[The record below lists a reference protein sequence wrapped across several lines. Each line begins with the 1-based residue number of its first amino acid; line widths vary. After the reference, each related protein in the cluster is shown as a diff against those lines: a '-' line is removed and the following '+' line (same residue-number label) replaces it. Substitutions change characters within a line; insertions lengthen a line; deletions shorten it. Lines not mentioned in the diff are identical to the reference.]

1 MFEWDPDK
9 IRFRID
15 SVQRST
21 FHQQIARV
29 LAGKYDNPS
38 TVSLCD
44 AGCGLGFLSLALSE
58 HFKQITSIDISP
70 LALSVLQRETASR
83 GIRNIN
89 ILQEDLLYDPAVVP
103 GLYDGMVFS
112 FFGNVSEI
120 QQIAAPRCHNRIFIL
135 KKNDHHHRFSVS
147 HALREHDSM
156 AWALADLRERGLRF
170 TKEDMSIEDGQPLRS
185 LKDADLFFRLYARGE
200 DKNLITRDYIR
211 SLLQETGDDE
221 FPYYYQRACTFSI
234 LTVDMSSY
242 NHMQGDV

>member
-9 IRFRID
+9 IRFRVD

-21 FHQQIARV
+21 FHLQIARV
-29 LAGKYDNPS
+29 LAAKYDDPS
-38 TVSLCD
+38 AVSLCD

-70 LALSVLQRETASR
+70 LALSVLQREAAAH
-83 GIRNIN
+83 GIRNID
-89 ILQEDLLYDPAVVP
+89 ILQEDLLYDPSVVP

-120 QQIAAPRCHNRIFIL
+120 MQIAAPRCHNRIFIL

-156 AWALADLRERGLRF
+156 AWALADLRERGLSF

-185 LKDADLFFRLYARGE
+185 LDDAALFFRLYARGE
-200 DKNLITRDYIR
+200 DKTLITRDYVK

-221 FPYYYQRACTFSI
+221 FPYYYQRTCEFSI
-234 LTVDMSSY
+234 LTVDLSSTD
-242 NHMQGDV
+242 HMQEGL

>member
-1 MFEWDPDK
+1 MFEWNPDK

-29 LAGKYDNPS
+29 LAGKFDDPS
-38 TVSLCD
+38 SVSLCD

-70 LALSVLQRETASR
+70 LALSVLQRETAMR
-83 GIRNIN
+83 GIRNIS
-89 ILQEDLLYDPAVVP
+89 ILQEDLLYDPEVIP

-120 QQIAAPRCHNRIFIL
+120 LQIADPRCHNRIFIL

-156 AWALADLRERGLRF
+156 AWALKDLREQGLRF

-185 LKDADLFFRLYARGE
+185 LEDAELFFRLYARGE
-200 DKNLITRDYIR
+200 DKNLITRDYVR

-221 FPYYYQRACTFSI
+221 FPFYYQRPCIFSI

-242 NHMQGDV
+242 HHF

>member
-1 MFEWDPDK
+1 MFEWNPDK

-29 LAGKYDNPS
+29 LAGKFDDPS
-38 TVSLCD
+38 SVSLCD

-70 LALSVLQRETASR
+70 LALSVLQRETAVR
-83 GIRNIN
+83 GIRNIS
-89 ILQEDLLYDPAVVP
+89 ILQEDLLYDPEVIP

-120 QQIAAPRCHNRIFIL
+120 LQIAGPRCHNRIFIL

-156 AWALADLRERGLRF
+156 AWALKDLREQGLRF

-185 LKDADLFFRLYARGE
+185 LEDAELFFRLYARGE
-200 DKNLITRDYIR
+200 DKNLITRDYVR
-211 SLLQETGDDE
+211 SLLQETSDDE
-221 FPYYYQRACTFSI
+221 FPFYYQRPCIFSI

-242 NHMQGDV
+242 HHI

>member
-1 MFEWDPDK
+1 MFEWNPDK

-15 SVQRST
+15 SVQNST

-29 LAGKYDNPS
+29 LACKYDDPS
-38 TVSLCD
+38 VISLCD

-70 LALSVLQRETASR
+70 LALSVLQREAASR

-89 ILQEDLLYDPAVVP
+89 ILQEDLLDDPSVVP

-120 QQIAAPRCHNRIFIL
+120 LQIAAPRCRNRIFIL
-135 KKNDHHHRFSVS
+135 KKNDQHHRFSVS
-147 HALREHDSM
+147 HAVREHDSM
-156 AWALADLRERGLRF
+156 AWALADLRERGLPF

-185 LKDADLFFRLYARGE
+185 LDDAQLFFHLYARGE
-200 DKNLITRDYIR
+200 DHHLITRDYVK

-221 FPYYYQRACTFSI
+221 FPYYYQRACVFSI
-234 LTVDMSSY
+234 LTVDLSCY
-242 NHMQGDV
+242 NLIQEEI